1 MKNFAIAC
9 MSGTLKGVFIQGVL
23 NAFEEAGLKA
33 EVYAST
39 SSSTIPTT
47 YAAIGELRRQ
57 GLGNWDESNDILSKP
72 GNSMSNV
79 VLHGIEIYSPLVI
92 EKLKSNELSRLMIV
106 CSYVKN
112 SEAKNLTQGNSAV
125 TLGRKLIIK
134 GARHISDWKDE
145 NLEMH
150 IFDTHS
156 DNKELKL
163 TADIYKQ
170 VAYATTRMLHAWHI
184 PATINGKPYIDGNYT
199 CTIPIEPLAQ
209 KGYKNIIAIAT
220 EPGDIYKDFFSDKT
234 FNDEVRGSKVYW
246 IKPEENLKN
255 LGVDFTKTTKDG
267 IENVFNYGI
276 AIGDKFIR
284 QHFKFSVKRKVC

>member
-33 EVYAST
+33 GAYAST
-39 SSSTIPTT
+39 SSSTVPTT
-47 YAAIGELRRQ
+47 YAAISKLRKQ

-106 CSYVKN
+106 CSYVN
-112 SEAKNLTQGNSAV
+112 NAEAKKLTQGDSAV
-125 TLGRKLIIK
+125 SLGRKLIIK
-134 GARHISDWKDE
+134 GARHKSDWRDE
-145 NLEMH
+145 NLELH
-150 IFDTHS
+150 VFDTQS

-163 TADIYKQ
+163 TADNYKQ

-184 PATINGKPYIDGNYT
+184 PATINGKPYIDGTYT
-199 CTIPIEPLAQ
+199 CTIPIETLAE

-220 EPGDIYKDFFSDKT
+220 EPGDIYKDFFSDEP
-234 FNDEVRGSKVYW
+234 FNNEVSDSRVYW

-255 LGVDFTKTTKDG
+255 LGVDFTKAAKYG
-267 IENVFNYGI
+267 IENVFTYEI
-276 AIGDKFIR
+276 TLGDKFIR
-284 QHFKFSVKRKVC
+284 QHFKL